1 MKKYILP
8 IALLLGACNNGGEKK
23 IEPAPADVQAVE
35 QIDNSPQAYFATA
48 NAGTGSSVNI
58 ISNVEGTYTVN
69 YTVDGVAAVLTM
81 KKEPLVKDGKQNA
94 SSGEVKLKGNDGSLV
109 IAPAKCDGGTHSC
122 IITVGERV
130 IETCGKYAE

>member
-1 MKKYILP
+1 MKRYILP

-23 IEPAPADVQAVE
+23 VEPAPADVQAVE

-48 NAGTGSSVNI
+48 NPGSGSSVEI
-58 ISNVEGTYTVN
+58 ISNVEGTYTVK
-69 YTVDGVAAVLTM
+69 YTVDGVAAELSM

-94 SSGEVKLKGNDGSLV
+94 STGEVKLKGNDGSLV